1 MLVLAGCRL
10 FFRCPAIYLKGV
22 NEVMK
27 RWYIVTVIALVMVGM
42 LAGLASANPGIYEPW
57 EMPEPPP
64 MPSWANGYYV
74 VYNEGPTG
82 TGIHD
87 WWTIYFVNDPDKVVV
102 KWSEPNQK
110 YYLYPLDGLHLLSY
124 SNMVRYDSDIP
135 EYYFTDWVNPHE
147 TWTDVE
153 GQRYPLHNVSSNSSE
168 VYPYG
173 SFDFKLTNGEVY
185 MALDPIPPCPLIG
198 KVNMEMIPETV
209 GGIAIQIIP
218 VGLVV
223 LLMLLLVALIR
234 YLLRS
239 LALKIK

>member
-22 NEVMK
+22 KEIMK

-42 LAGLASANPGIYEPW
+42 LAGLASANPGVYEPW

-64 MPSWANGYYV
+64 MPSWAEGYFV
-74 VYNEGPTG
+74 VYQEGPRG

-87 WWTIYFVNDPDKVVV
+87 WWTIYFVDDPDKVVV
-102 KWSEPNQK
+102 KWSETRER
-110 YYLYPLDGLHLLSY
+110 YSLFSSVGLRLAFTH
-124 SNMVRYDSDIP
+124 NMVKYDSEIP
-135 EYYFTDWVNPHE
+135 EYYFTGWSQLSEKWCDREEVL
-147 TWTDVE
+147 TILS
-153 GQRYPLHNVSSNSSE
+153 GPLASGH
-168 VYPYG
+168 PYS
-173 SFDFKLTNGEVY
+173 SFDFKLPNGEVY
-185 MALDPIPPCPLIG
+185 MALNPIPPCPLIG

-234 YLLRS
+234 YLLRL